1 MYLDWVVR
9 GRLGRKD
16 MEDARAYA
24 AAANE
29 WAELVREIGTA
40 RLDAQDAADA
50 AIAESY
56 TKAAGLRKAIAE

>member
-1 MYLDWVVR
+1 
-9 GRLGRKD
+9 
-16 MEDARAYA
+16 MEIVQAHAERFESNPDPRAYA

-56 TKAAGLRKAIAE
+56 ARAAALRKAIAE

>member
-1 MYLDWVVR
+1 
-9 GRLGRKD
+9 

>member
-1 MYLDWVVR
+1 
-9 GRLGRKD
+9 
-16 MEDARAYA
+16 MEIVQAHADRFESNPDPRADA

-50 AIAESY
+50 AIAESSAR
-56 TKAAGLRKAIAE
+56 AAALRTALAE

>member
-1 MYLDWVVR
+1 
-9 GRLGRKD
+9 
-16 MEDARAYA
+16 MEIVQAHADRFESNPDSRADA

-50 AIAESY
+50 AIAESSAR
-56 TKAAGLRKAIAE
+56 AAALRTALAE

>member
-1 MYLDWVVR
+1 
-9 GRLGRKD
+9 

-40 RLDAQDAADA
+40 RLNAQDAADA
-50 AIAESY
+50 AITESY
-56 TKAAGLRKAIAE
+56 ARASALRKAIAE